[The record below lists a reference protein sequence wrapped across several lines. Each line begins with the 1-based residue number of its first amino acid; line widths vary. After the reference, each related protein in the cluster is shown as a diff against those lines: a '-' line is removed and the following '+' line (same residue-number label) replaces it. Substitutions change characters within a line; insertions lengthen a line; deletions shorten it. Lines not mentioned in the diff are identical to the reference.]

1 MPIFSISSKSSSF
14 DKPHTRCGWL
24 VLAAQVIGT
33 GPKFNIEVRT
43 RCVFFLA
50 ISHFVSYFCNPNYIP
65 MESLPALF
73 SDLALILVTAGITT
87 VIFKWL
93 KQPVVLGY
101 IIAGFLIGPN
111 FEWFPVI
118 NDHTS
123 VETWSEIGM
132 VFMLFGIGLEFS
144 FKKLKKVGGT
154 VGVTALTELVT
165 MCLVGFML
173 GKMLGWSQ
181 MDSIFLGAMLSI
193 SSTTII
199 AKAFDD
205 MKLHREKF
213 SGNVIGELVVEDLE
227 AVLLMVILST
237 LAVSKSF
244 DGMQLV
250 SSMLKLGFFLLIWF
264 LGGIFIVPTVLRWA
278 RKFMTEET
286 LTVFSVGLCFMM
298 VVLANLAGFSSAL
311 GAFIMGSILAETL
324 EAEMIHKVTTPIK
337 NLFGAVFFV
346 SVGMMVDP
354 QILVDYWW
362 QILVVTIVLL
372 IFKPLSNVAGRLI
385 AGLGLKQSI
394 QGGFCFC
401 QIGEFSFIIATLG
414 LSYGVIDEFLY
425 PIIVSVSIIT
435 TFITPYAIKAAVPT
449 YNWVSTHLSE
459 NWLNHF
465 ENSDRGI
472 KVKSGEKVSM
482 ASFIGRQLKHI
493 IIYVSIVI
501 ALLFVCFWI
510 GSSVTAH
517 VPSLWGDAIS
527 VAITMALVSP
537 FLWAIGFRHTLVS
550 TTHKLMEDS
559 VFNKTLILTIFVLRF
574 IIVWLVAASVLRHFF
589 DAEFWSHLGVG
600 SPYYRWINVGMALGY
615 TFLLRVMSP
624 AMKFYKRIEDNF
636 LDNLNKRQSSQVFA
650 IPEILQENCHLQ
662 KMTLSPDSPYSGKL
676 IKETDFRDNYNV
688 SVVSVERGK
697 QLVELPKSDF
707 QLFPF
712 DKITFVGHEDHLRL
726 LVPKVEL
733 FDDQLIQEHEES
745 EVDLYKVEVRPV
757 SPYVGVTLMDSG
769 LAEDFNAMIIAIER
783 DGHFILNPS
792 ARISF
797 QPADLVW
804 FVAQKDKAEILM
816 NYNPDAV
823 PNMN

>member
-1 MPIFSISSKSSSF
+1 
-14 DKPHTRCGWL
+14 
-24 VLAAQVIGT
+24 
-33 GPKFNIEVRT
+33 
-43 RCVFFLA
+43 
-50 ISHFVSYFCNPNYIP
+50 

-73 SDLALILVTAGITT
+73 SDLALILVTAGLTT

-118 NDHTS
+118 SDHTS

-154 VGVTALTELVT
+154 VGITALTELVT
-165 MCLVGFML
+165 MCVVGFML
-173 GKMLGWSQ
+173 GKLLGWSQ

-250 SSMLKLGFFLLIWF
+250 SSMLKLGFFLLVWF

-278 RKFMTEET
+278 RKFMSEET

-354 QILVDYWW
+354 KILVDYWW
-362 QILVVTIVLL
+362 QILVVTLALL
-372 IFKPLSNVAGRLI
+372 FFKPLSNVAGRLI

-394 QGGFCFC
+394 QGGFCFS
-401 QIGEFSFIIATLG
+401 QIGEFSFIIASLG
-414 LSYGVIDEFLY
+414 LSYGVIDDFLY

-449 YNWVSTHLSE
+449 YQWVSTHLSE

-465 ENSDRGI
+465 ENRESGI

-482 ASFIGRQLKHI
+482 ASFIGRQFKHI
-493 IIYVSIVI
+493 IIYIAIII
-501 ALLFVCFWI
+501 ALIFICFWA
-510 GSSVTAH
+510 GSFIMIY
-517 VPSLWGDAIS
+517 VPGLWGNAIA
-527 VAITMALVSP
+527 VVITLALVSP
-537 FLWAIGFRHTLVS
+537 FLWAIGFRHTLVK
-550 TTHKLMEDS
+550 TTHKLMEHS
-559 VFNKTLILTIFVLRF
+559 KFNKTLILSIFIFRF
-574 IIVWLVAASVLRHFF
+574 IIVWVVATSVLRHFF
-589 DAEFWSHLGVG
+589 NEAFWLRLGVG
-600 SPYYRWINVGMALGY
+600 VSFGRWINVAMALGY
-615 TFLLRVMSP
+615 TLLLRVVSP
-624 AMKFYKRIEDNF
+624 AMNFYKRIEDNF
-636 LDNLNKRQSSQVFA
+636 LDNLNKRQTSQVFA

-707 QLFPF
+707 QLFPY
-712 DKITFVGHEDHLRL
+712 DKVTFVGHEDHLRL
-726 LVPKVEL
+726 LLPKVEL
-733 FDDQLIQEHEES
+733 FDEQLIQEHEES
-745 EVDLYKVEVRPV
+745 EVDLYKVEVRPI
-757 SPYVGVTLMDSG
+757 SPYVGVALMDSG
-769 LAEDFNAMIIAIER
+769 LVENFDAMIIAIER

-792 ARISF
+792 ARITF

-804 FVAQKDKAEILM
+804 FVAQKEKAEILM
-816 NYNPDAV
+816 NYNPDER
-823 PNMN
+823 

>member
-1 MPIFSISSKSSSF
+1 
-14 DKPHTRCGWL
+14 
-24 VLAAQVIGT
+24 
-33 GPKFNIEVRT
+33 
-43 RCVFFLA
+43 
-50 ISHFVSYFCNPNYIP
+50 

-154 VGVTALTELVT
+154 VGITAITELVT
-165 MCLVGFML
+165 MCVVGFLL
-173 GKMLGWSQ
+173 GKLLGWSQ
-181 MDSIFLGAMLSI
+181 MDCIFLGAMLSI

-237 LAVSKSF
+237 LAVSKTF

-250 SSMLKLGFFLLIWF
+250 TSMLKLGFFLLIWF
-264 LGGIFIVPTVLRWA
+264 LGGIFIVPTVLRWS
-278 RKFMTEET
+278 RKFMSEET
-286 LTVFSVGLCFMM
+286 LTVFAVGLCFMM

-346 SVGMMVDP
+346 SVGMLVDP

-362 QILVVTIVLL
+362 QILVVTVVLL
-372 IFKPLSNVAGRLI
+372 FFKPLSNVVGRLL

-401 QIGEFSFIIATLG
+401 QIGEFSFIIASLG

-435 TFITPYAIKAAVPT
+435 TFITPYAIKAAQPT
-449 YNWVSTHLSE
+449 YRWVSGHFPKKWVNHLE
-459 NWLNHF
+459 NN
-465 ENSDRGI
+465 ERGI
-472 KVKSGEKVSM
+472 KSKTGKKVSM
-482 ASFIGRQLKHI
+482 ASFVGRQVKHI
-493 IIYVSIVI
+493 IINLAIVI
-501 ALLFVCFWI
+501 AVLFVCFWI
-510 GSSVTAH
+510 GSVVMDYVH
-517 VPSLWGDAIS
+517 GVWGIAIS
-527 VAITMALVSP
+527 AAITLVLLSP
-537 FLWAIGFRHTLVS
+537 FLWAIGFRHTLVK
-550 TTHKLMEDS
+550 TTHKLMEHS
-559 VFNKTLILTIFVLRF
+559 RFNKTLILLIFIFRFVIVL
-574 IIVWLVAASVLRHFF
+574 IVAYAVIRHFF
-589 DAEFWSHLGVG
+589 NISFWPHLGIKA
-600 SPYYRWINVGMALGY
+600 PYFYFINIAMAVVY
-615 TFLLRVMSP
+615 TIMLRVMSP
-624 AMKFYKRIEDNF
+624 AMRFYKRIEDNF
-636 LDNLNKRQSSQVFA
+636 QGNLNKRQSTQVFTV
-650 IPEILQENCHLQ
+650 PEILQENCHLQ
-662 KMTLSPDSPYSGKL
+662 KMTLSPDSEYAGKV
-676 IKETDFRDNYNV
+676 IKDTDFRDNYNV

-697 QLVELPKSDF
+697 QLFELPKSDF

-712 DKITFVGHEDHLRL
+712 DKVTFVGHEDHLRL
-726 LVPKVEL
+726 LVGKVEV
-733 FDDQLIQEHEES
+733 FDDALIQEHEES
-745 EVDLYKVEVRPV
+745 EVDLYNVQVRPN
-757 SPYVGVTLMDSG
+757 SPYVGVALKDSG
-769 LAEDFNAMIIAIER
+769 LTENFDAMIIAIER

-792 ARISF
+792 ARITF
-797 QPADLVW
+797 QPGDLVW
-804 FVAQKDKAEILM
+804 FVAQKEKAEILM
-816 NYNPDAV
+816 NYNPD
-823 PNMN
+823 

>member
-1 MPIFSISSKSSSF
+1 
-14 DKPHTRCGWL
+14 
-24 VLAAQVIGT
+24 
-33 GPKFNIEVRT
+33 
-43 RCVFFLA
+43 
-50 ISHFVSYFCNPNYIP
+50 

-111 FEWFPVI
+111 FEWFPVV

-154 VGVTALTELVT
+154 VGITALTELVT
-165 MCLVGFML
+165 MCVVGFSL
-173 GKMLGWSQ
+173 GKLLGWSQ

-205 MKLHREKF
+205 MKLNREKF

-237 LAVSKSF
+237 LAVSKTF

-250 SSMLKLGFFLLIWF
+250 TSMLKLGFFLLIWF
-264 LGGIFIVPTVLRWA
+264 IGGIFIVPTVLRWA

-354 QILVDYWW
+354 QVLVNYWW
-362 QILVVTIVLL
+362 QILVVTTVLIV
-372 IFKPLSNVAGRLI
+372 FKPVSNVAGRLL

-435 TFITPYAIKAAVPT
+435 TFLTPYFIKAANPT
-449 YNWVSTHLSE
+449 YQWVSTHMSE
-459 NWLNHF
+459 KWLNHW

-472 KVKSGEKVSM
+472 KVKSGKKVSM
-482 ASFIGRQLKHI
+482 ASFIARQFKYI
-493 IIYVSIVI
+493 IIYIAIVI
-501 ALLFVCFWI
+501 ALIFICFWA
-510 GSSVTAH
+510 GSFIMIY
-517 VPSLWGDAIS
+517 VPGLWGNAIAA
-527 VAITMALVSP
+527 AITLVLVSP
-537 FLWAIGFRHTLVS
+537 FLWAIGFRHTLIG
-550 TTHKLMEDS
+550 TTHKLMEQS
-559 VFNKTLILTIFVLRF
+559 RFNKTVILLVFVFRF
-574 IIVWLVAASVLRHFF
+574 ILVWVVATSVLRHFF
-589 DAEFWSHLGVG
+589 NEAFWLHLGIRA
-600 SPYYRWINVGMALGY
+600 PYYRLLNIAMALGY
-615 TFLLRVMSP
+615 TIMLRALSP
-624 AMKFYKRIEDNF
+624 AMKFYKHIEDRF
-636 LDNLNKRQSSQVFA
+636 LDNLNKRQKVQVFE

-662 KMTLSPDSPYSGKL
+662 KMTLSPDSPYSGQY

-697 QLVELPKSDF
+697 ELFELPKSDF
-707 QLFPF
+707 QLFPY

-726 LVPKVEL
+726 LLPRVEL
-733 FDDQLIQEHEES
+733 FDERLIQEHEES
-745 EVDLYKVEVRPV
+745 EVDLYKVEVEPDSPIIGV
-757 SPYVGVTLMDSG
+757 SLMDSG
-769 LAEDFNAMIIAIER
+769 LADKYDAMVIAIER
-783 DGHFILNPS
+783 EGHFILNPS
-792 ARISF
+792 ARITF

-804 FVAQKDKAEILM
+804 FVAQKEKAEFLM
-816 NYNPDAV
+816 NVKAADLKTEFQN
-823 PNMN
+823 

>member
-1 MPIFSISSKSSSF
+1 
-14 DKPHTRCGWL
+14 
-24 VLAAQVIGT
+24 
-33 GPKFNIEVRT
+33 
-43 RCVFFLA
+43 
-50 ISHFVSYFCNPNYIP
+50 

-73 SDLALILVTAGITT
+73 SDLALILVTAGLTT

-118 NDHTS
+118 SDHTS

-154 VGVTALTELVT
+154 VGITALTELVT
-165 MCLVGFML
+165 MCVVGFML
-173 GKMLGWSQ
+173 GKLLGWSQ

-250 SSMLKLGFFLLIWF
+250 SSMLKLGFFLLVWF

-278 RKFMTEET
+278 RKFMSEET

-354 QILVDYWW
+354 KILVDYWW
-362 QILVVTIVLL
+362 QILVVTLVLL
-372 IFKPLSNVAGRLI
+372 FFKPLSNVAGRLI

-394 QGGFCFC
+394 QGGFCFS
-401 QIGEFSFIIATLG
+401 QIGEFSFIIASLG
-414 LSYGVIDEFLY
+414 LSYGVIDDFLY

-449 YNWVSTHLSE
+449 YQWVSTHLSE

-465 ENSDRGI
+465 ENRESGI

-482 ASFIGRQLKHI
+482 ASFIGRQFKHI
-493 IIYVSIVI
+493 IIYIAIII
-501 ALLFVCFWI
+501 ALIFICFWV
-510 GSSVTAH
+510 GSFIMIY
-517 VPSLWGDAIS
+517 VPGLWGNAIA
-527 VAITMALVSP
+527 VVITLALVSP
-537 FLWAIGFRHTLVS
+537 FLWAIGFRHTLVK
-550 TTHKLMEDS
+550 TTHKLMEHS
-559 VFNKTLILTIFVLRF
+559 KFNKTLILSIFILRF
-574 IIVWLVAASVLRHFF
+574 IIVWVVATSVLRHFF
-589 DAEFWSHLGVG
+589 NEAFWLHLGVG
-600 SPYYRWINVGMALGY
+600 ASFGRWINVAMALGY
-615 TFLLRVMSP
+615 TLLLRVVSP
-624 AMKFYKRIEDNF
+624 AMNFYKRIEDNF

-707 QLFPF
+707 QLFPY

-726 LVPKVEL
+726 LLPKVEL
-733 FDDQLIQEHEES
+733 FDEQLIQEHEES
-745 EVDLYKVEVRPV
+745 EVDLYKVEVRPI
-757 SPYVGVTLMDSG
+757 SPYVGVALMDSG
-769 LAEDFNAMIIAIER
+769 LAENFDAMIIAIER

-792 ARISF
+792 ARITF

-804 FVAQKDKAEILM
+804 FVAQKEKAEILM
-816 NYNPDAV
+816 NYNPDER
-823 PNMN
+823 

>member
-1 MPIFSISSKSSSF
+1 
-14 DKPHTRCGWL
+14 
-24 VLAAQVIGT
+24 
-33 GPKFNIEVRT
+33 
-43 RCVFFLA
+43 
-50 ISHFVSYFCNPNYIP
+50 

-73 SDLALILVTAGITT
+73 SDLALILVTAGLTT

-101 IIAGFLIGPN
+101 IIAGFIIGPN

-118 NDHTS
+118 HDHTS

-154 VGVTALTELVT
+154 VGITALTELVT
-165 MCLVGFML
+165 MCVVGFLL
-173 GKMLGWSQ
+173 GKALGWTQ

-250 SSMLKLGFFLLIWF
+250 SSMLKLVFFLLVWF
-264 LGGIFIVPTVLRWA
+264 LGGIFLVPTILRWS
-278 RKFMTEET
+278 RKFMSEET
-286 LTVFSVGLCFMM
+286 LTVFAVGLCFLM

-324 EAEMIHKVTTPIK
+324 EAEAIHKVTTPIK

-362 QILVVTIVLL
+362 QILVVTLVLL
-372 IFKPLSNVAGRLI
+372 IFKPLSNVVGRLI
-385 AGLGLKQSI
+385 AGLGLKQAM
-394 QGGFCFC
+394 QGGFCFS

-414 LSYGVIDEFLY
+414 LSYGVIDDFLY

-435 TFITPYAIKAAVPT
+435 TFITPYAIKAAVPS
-449 YNWVSTHLSE
+449 YNWVAKHFPE
-459 NWLNHF
+459 RWLNRL
-465 ENSDRGI
+465 ENKDTGI
-472 KVKSGEKVSM
+472 KVKSGKKVSM
-482 ASFIGRQLKHI
+482 ASFISRQFKNIVIYLAI
-493 IIYVSIVI
+493 IIAVI
-501 ALLFVCFWI
+501 LICFFLCSFVMKY
-510 GSSVTAH
+510 
-517 VPSLWGDAIS
+517 VPSPWNAAIS
-527 VAITMALVSP
+527 TAFTLVLVAP
-537 FLWAIGFRHTLVS
+537 FLWAMGFKHTLVK
-550 TTHKLMEDS
+550 TTRKLMDANH
-559 VFNKTLILTIFVLRF
+559 FNKTVILIIFILRF
-574 IIVWLVAASVLRHFF
+574 VMVALIAYSILQHFF
-589 DAEFWSHLGVG
+589 NGVFWSKLHIG
-600 SPYYRWINVGMALGY
+600 SPWYHLINIAFALVY
-615 TFLLRVMSP
+615 TLMLKILSP
-624 AMKFYKRIEDNF
+624 AMKFYKRIEERF
-636 LDNLNKRQSSQVFA
+636 LDNLNKRQSVQVFT

-662 KMTLSPDSPYSGKL
+662 KMTLSPDSPYAGKL
-676 IKETDFRDNYNV
+676 IKDTDFRDNYNV

-697 QLVELPKSDF
+697 QNFELPRSDF

-712 DKITFVGHEDHLRL
+712 DRITFVGHEDHLRL
-726 LVPKVEL
+726 LLPRMEV
-733 FDDQLIQEHEES
+733 FDEQLIQEHEES
-745 EVDLYKVEVRPV
+745 EVDLYKVEVEPN
-757 SPYVGVTLMDSG
+757 SPFIGVALMDSG
-769 LAEDFNAMIIAIER
+769 LADVYEAMVIAIER

-792 ARISF
+792 ARITF

-804 FVAQKDKAEILM
+804 FVAQKERAEVLM
-816 NYNPDAV
+816 NMRVKP
-823 PNMN
+823 

>member
-1 MPIFSISSKSSSF
+1 
-14 DKPHTRCGWL
+14 
-24 VLAAQVIGT
+24 
-33 GPKFNIEVRT
+33 
-43 RCVFFLA
+43 
-50 ISHFVSYFCNPNYIP
+50 

-73 SDLALILVTAGITT
+73 SDLALILVTAGLTT

-118 NDHTS
+118 SDHTS

-154 VGVTALTELVT
+154 VGITALTELVT
-165 MCLVGFML
+165 MCVVGFML
-173 GKMLGWSQ
+173 GKLLGWSQ

-250 SSMLKLGFFLLIWF
+250 SSMLKLGFFLLVWF

-278 RKFMTEET
+278 RKFMSEET

-354 QILVDYWW
+354 KILVDYWW
-362 QILVVTIVLL
+362 QILVVTLVLL
-372 IFKPLSNVAGRLI
+372 FFKPLSNVAGRLI

-394 QGGFCFC
+394 QGGFCFS
-401 QIGEFSFIIATLG
+401 QIGEFSFIIASLG
-414 LSYGVIDEFLY
+414 LSYGVIDDFLY

-449 YNWVSTHLSE
+449 YQWVSTHLSE

-465 ENSDRGI
+465 ENRESGI

-482 ASFIGRQLKHI
+482 ASFIGRQFKHI
-493 IIYVSIVI
+493 IIYIAIII
-501 ALLFVCFWI
+501 ALIFICFWA
-510 GSSVTAH
+510 GSFIMIY
-517 VPSLWGDAIS
+517 VPGLWGNAIA
-527 VAITMALVSP
+527 VVITLALVSP
-537 FLWAIGFRHTLVS
+537 FLWAIGFRHTLVK
-550 TTHKLMEDS
+550 TTHKLMEHS
-559 VFNKTLILTIFVLRF
+559 KFNKTLILSIFILRF
-574 IIVWLVAASVLRHFF
+574 IIVWVVATSVLRHFF
-589 DAEFWSHLGVG
+589 NEAFWLHLGIGVSFG
-600 SPYYRWINVGMALGY
+600 RWINVAMALGY
-615 TFLLRVMSP
+615 TLLLRVVSP
-624 AMKFYKRIEDNF
+624 AMNFYKRIEDNF

-707 QLFPF
+707 QLFPY

-726 LVPKVEL
+726 LLPKVEL
-733 FDDQLIQEHEES
+733 FDEQLIQEHEES
-745 EVDLYKVEVRPV
+745 EVDLYKVEVRPI
-757 SPYVGVTLMDSG
+757 SPYVGVALMDSG
-769 LAEDFNAMIIAIER
+769 LAENFDAMIIAIER

-792 ARISF
+792 ARITF

-804 FVAQKDKAEILM
+804 FVAQKEKAEILM
-816 NYNPDAV
+816 NYNPDER
-823 PNMN
+823 

>member
-1 MPIFSISSKSSSF
+1 
-14 DKPHTRCGWL
+14 
-24 VLAAQVIGT
+24 
-33 GPKFNIEVRT
+33 
-43 RCVFFLA
+43 
-50 ISHFVSYFCNPNYIP
+50 

-165 MCLVGFML
+165 MCVVGFLL
-173 GKMLGWSQ
+173 GKALGWTQ
-181 MDSIFLGAMLSI
+181 MDCIFLGAMLSI

-199 AKAFDD
+199 AKAFED
-205 MKLHREKF
+205 MKLYREKF

-237 LAVSKSF
+237 LAVSKTF

-250 SSMLKLGFFLLIWF
+250 ASMLKLAFFLLVWF
-264 LGGIFIVPTVLRWA
+264 LGGIFLVPTVLKWS
-278 RKFMTEET
+278 RKFMSEET

-362 QILVVTIVLL
+362 QILVVTLVLL
-372 IFKPLSNVAGRLI
+372 LFKPLSNVVGRLI
-385 AGLGLKQSI
+385 AGLGLKQAM

-414 LSYGVIDEFLY
+414 LSYGVIDDFLY

-435 TFITPYAIKAAVPT
+435 TFITPYSIKAAVPA
-449 YNWVSTHLSE
+449 YKWVTEHFPERWLERLE
-459 NWLNHF
+459 NND
-465 ENSDRGI
+465 SGI
-472 KVKSGEKVSM
+472 KVKSGKKVNM
-482 ASFIGRQLKHI
+482 ASFLARQFKNMVIYLAI
-493 IIYVSIVI
+493 IIAVI
-501 ALLFVCFWI
+501 LFCFFI
-510 GSSVTAH
+510 GSFIMKYVPRPWSSAIATA
-517 VPSLWGDAIS
+517 VSLI
-527 VAITMALVSP
+527 LVSP
-537 FLWAIGFRHTLVS
+537 FLWAMGFKHTLVD

-559 VFNKTLILTIFVLRF
+559 RFNKTLIRMVFVLRF
-574 IIVWLVAASVLRHFF
+574 VIVAIFAYSVIQHFLNNL
-589 DAEFWSHLGVG
+589 FWERLNIG
-600 SPYYRWINVGMALGY
+600 SPWYHWINIGFALIY
-615 TFLLRVMSP
+615 TVLLRVLSP
-624 AMKFYKRIEDNF
+624 AMRFYKHIEERF
-636 LDNLNKRQSSQVFA
+636 MDNLNKRQQVQVFE

-662 KMTLSPDSPYSGKL
+662 KMTLSPDSVYSGQI
-676 IKETDFRDNYNV
+676 IKNTDFRDNYNV

-697 QLVELPKSDF
+697 QLFELPKSDF
-707 QLFPF
+707 QLYPF

-726 LVPKVEL
+726 LLPLVEA
-733 FDDQLIQEHEES
+733 FDDQLIQEHEEG
-745 EVDLYKVEVRPV
+745 EVDLYKVEIEPD
-757 SPYVGVTLMDSG
+757 SPLIDVALMDSG
-769 LAEDFNAMIIAIER
+769 LADKYDAMVIAIER
-783 DGHFILNPS
+783 GGHFILNPS
-792 ARISF
+792 ARITF

-804 FVAQKDKAEILM
+804 FVAQQDKAKHLM
-816 NYNPDAV
+816 RMKASDLKSE
-823 PNMN
+823 MR

>member
-1 MPIFSISSKSSSF
+1 
-14 DKPHTRCGWL
+14 
-24 VLAAQVIGT
+24 
-33 GPKFNIEVRT
+33 
-43 RCVFFLA
+43 
-50 ISHFVSYFCNPNYIP
+50 

-123 VETWSEIGM
+123 VKTWSEIGM

-154 VGVTALTELVT
+154 VGITALTELVT
-165 MCLVGFML
+165 MCVVGFLL
-173 GKMLGWSQ
+173 GKLLGWSQ
-181 MDSIFLGAMLSI
+181 MDCIFLGAMLSI

-237 LAVSKSF
+237 LAVSKTF

-250 SSMLKLGFFLLIWF
+250 TSMLKLGFFLLVWF
-264 LGGIFIVPTVLRWA
+264 IGGIFLVPTVLRWS
-278 RKFMTEET
+278 RKFMSEET
-286 LTVFSVGLCFMM
+286 LTVFSVGLCFLM
-298 VVLANLAGFSSAL
+298 VVLANIAGFSSAL

-346 SVGMMVDP
+346 SVGMLVDP
-354 QILVDYWW
+354 KILVEYWW
-362 QILVVTIVLL
+362 QILVITGVLL
-372 IFKPLSNVAGRLI
+372 LFKPLSNVVGRLL

-394 QGGFCFC
+394 QGGFCFS
-401 QIGEFSFIIATLG
+401 QIGEFSFIIASLG

-435 TFITPYAIKAAVPT
+435 TFLTPYAIKAALPT
-449 YNWVSTHLSE
+449 HHWITRHFPES
-459 NWLNHF
+459 WLMKLESND
-465 ENSDRGI
+465 SGI
-472 KVKSGEKVSM
+472 RVKSGKKISM
-482 ASFIGRQLKHI
+482 GSFIVRQLKN
-493 IIYVSIVI
+493 IVI
-501 ALLFVCFWI
+501 YLAILIALILICFFMSSFVMKFVPAPW
-510 GSSVTAH
+510 GS
-517 VPSLWGDAIS
+517 AICA
-527 VAITMALVSP
+527 AITLILISP
-537 FLWAIGFRHTLVS
+537 FLWAMGFKHTLVK
-550 TTHKLMEDS
+550 TTRKLMDAS
-559 VFNKTLILTIFVLRF
+559 RFNNTVILIIFVIRF
-574 IIVWLVAASVLRHFF
+574 VVVWVIAYSVLRHFLNG
-589 DAEFWSHLGVG
+589 AFWSHLGVG
-600 SPYYRWINVGMALGY
+600 SPYFKLINIGFGIIYVIMLRAL
-615 TFLLRVMSP
+615 SP
-624 AMKFYKRIEDNF
+624 AMKFYKRIEGRF
-636 LDNLNKRQSSQVFA
+636 MDNLNKRQQTQVFA

-662 KMTLSPDSPYSGKL
+662 KMTLSPDSVYAGKL
-676 IKETDFRDNYNV
+676 IKDTDFRDNYNV

-726 LVPKVEL
+726 LLGKVEA
-733 FDDQLIQEHEES
+733 FDDTLIQEHEES
-745 EVDLYKVEVRPV
+745 EVDLYKVQVRSN
-757 SPYVGVTLMDSG
+757 SPYVGVALMDSG
-769 LAEDFNAMIIAIER
+769 LAEHFEAMIIAIER
-783 DGHFILNPS
+783 DGQFILNPS
-792 ARISF
+792 ARITF
-797 QPADLVW
+797 LPDDLVW

-816 NYNPDAV
+816 NYNPESIQND
-823 PNMN
+823 

>member
-1 MPIFSISSKSSSF
+1 
-14 DKPHTRCGWL
+14 
-24 VLAAQVIGT
+24 
-33 GPKFNIEVRT
+33 
-43 RCVFFLA
+43 
-50 ISHFVSYFCNPNYIP
+50 

-101 IIAGFLIGPN
+101 IIAGFIIGPN
-111 FEWFPVI
+111 FEWFPVVQ
-118 NDHTS
+118 DHSS

-165 MCLVGFML
+165 MCVVGFLL
-173 GKMLGWSQ
+173 GKALGWSQ

-237 LAVSKSF
+237 LAVSKTF
-244 DGMQLV
+244 DGMQLLT
-250 SSMLKLGFFLLIWF
+250 SMLKLGFFLLIWF
-264 LGGIFIVPTVLRWA
+264 VGGIFIVPTVLRWA
-278 RKFMTEET
+278 RKFMSEET

-311 GAFIMGSILAETL
+311 GAFIMGSILAETI
-324 EAEMIHKVTTPIK
+324 EAEMIHKLTTPIK
-337 NLFGAVFFV
+337 NLFGAIFFV

-354 QILVDYWW
+354 QILVNYWW
-362 QILVVTIVLL
+362 QILIVTLVLL
-372 IFKPLSNVAGRLI
+372 IFKPLSNVVGRLI
-385 AGLGLKQSI
+385 AGLGLKQAM
-394 QGGFCFC
+394 QGGFCFS

-435 TFITPYAIKAAVPT
+435 TFITPYAIKSAVPS
-449 YNWVSTHLSE
+449 YHWVTEHFPE
-459 NWLNHF
+459 RWLNRL
-465 ENSDRGI
+465 ENSESGL
-472 KVKSGEKVSM
+472 KVKSGKKVNMGSFL
-482 ASFIGRQLKHI
+482 ARQFKNIVIYVAIIIAVVLLGFFLSSFIMK
-493 IIYVSIVI
+493 YVPRPWS
-501 ALLFVCFWI
+501 A
-510 GSSVTAH
+510 
-517 VPSLWGDAIS
+517 AIS
-527 VAITMALVSP
+527 TALSLVLVSP
-537 FLWAIGFRHTLVS
+537 FLWAMGFKHTLVD
-550 TTHKLMEDS
+550 TTHKLMQ
-559 VFNKTLILTIFVLRF
+559 VNRFNKSLIRFVFVLRF
-574 IIVWLVAASVLRHFF
+574 VIVAVVAYSVIQHFLN
-589 DAEFWSHLGVG
+589 ELFWERLDVG
-600 SPYYRWINVGMALGY
+600 SPLYHWINVGFALIF
-615 TFLLRVMSP
+615 TVLLKALSP
-624 AMKFYKRIEDNF
+624 AMKFYKRIEERF
-636 LDNLNKRQSSQVFA
+636 MDNLNKRQSVQVFS

-662 KMTLSPDSPYSGKL
+662 KMTLSPDSPYAGQL
-676 IKETDFRDNYNV
+676 IKDTDFRDNYNV

-697 QLVELPKSDF
+697 QSFELPKSDF
-707 QLFPF
+707 QLFPY

-726 LVPKVEL
+726 LLPRIEV
-733 FDDQLIQEHEES
+733 FSDQLIPEREES
-745 EVDLYKVEVRPV
+745 EVEMYKVEVRPE
-757 SPYVGVTLMDSG
+757 SPFVDVALMDSG
-769 LAEDFNAMIIAIER
+769 LTDKFDAMVIAIER

-792 ARISF
+792 ARITF

-804 FVAQKDKAEILM
+804 FVAQKEKAEILM
-816 NYNPDAV
+816 NYKPDEISK
-823 PNMN
+823 

>member
-1 MPIFSISSKSSSF
+1 
-14 DKPHTRCGWL
+14 
-24 VLAAQVIGT
+24 
-33 GPKFNIEVRT
+33 
-43 RCVFFLA
+43 
-50 ISHFVSYFCNPNYIP
+50 

-118 NDHTS
+118 SDHTS

-144 FKKLKKVGGT
+144 FKKMKKVGGT
-154 VGVTALTELVT
+154 VGITALTELVT
-165 MCLVGFML
+165 MCVVGFLL
-173 GKMLGWSQ
+173 GKSLGWSQ

-237 LAVSKSF
+237 LAVSKTF

-250 SSMLKLGFFLLIWF
+250 YSMLKLGFFLVVWF
-264 LGGIFIVPTVLRWA
+264 LGGIFLVPTVLRWS
-278 RKFMTEET
+278 RKFMSEET

-354 QILVDYWW
+354 QILVNYWW
-362 QILVVTIVLL
+362 QILVVTLVLL
-372 IFKPLSNVAGRLI
+372 LFKPLSNVVGRLI
-385 AGLGLKQSI
+385 AGLGLKQAI

-401 QIGEFSFIIATLG
+401 QIGEFSFIIASLG
-414 LSYGVIDEFLY
+414 LSYGVIDDFLY

-449 YNWVSTHLSE
+449 YNWVNQHLPES
-459 NWLNHF
+459 WLNHL
-465 ENSDRGI
+465 ESTDRGI
-472 KVKSGEKVSM
+472 KVKSGKQVSM
-482 ASFIGRQLKHI
+482 ASFIGRQFKHI
-493 IIYVSIVI
+493 IIYIAIVI
-501 ALLFVCFWI
+501 ALLFICFWM
-510 GSSVTAH
+510 GSFIIEH
-517 VPSLWGDAIS
+517 VPGVWGNAIS
-527 VAITMALVSP
+527 VAITMVLVSP

-559 VFNKTLILTIFVLRF
+559 TFNKTVILAIFILRF
-574 IIVWLVAASVLRHFF
+574 IIVWLVAAAVLRHFF
-589 DAEFWSHLGVG
+589 NAEFWSHLGVS
-600 SPYYRWINVGMALGY
+600 SPYYHWINVGMALGY

-636 LDNLNKRQSSQVFA
+636 TDNLNKRQSAQVFA

-662 KMTLSPDSPYSGKL
+662 KMTLSPDSPYSGQL

-697 QLVELPKSDF
+697 QLFELPKSDF

-726 LVPKVEL
+726 LLPRVEL
-733 FDDQLIQEHEES
+733 FDEQLIQEHEES

-757 SPYVGVTLMDSG
+757 SPYVGVALMDSG

-816 NYNPDAV
+816 DYNPDV
-823 PNMN
+823 IPNPNMNQ

>member
-1 MPIFSISSKSSSF
+1 
-14 DKPHTRCGWL
+14 
-24 VLAAQVIGT
+24 
-33 GPKFNIEVRT
+33 
-43 RCVFFLA
+43 
-50 ISHFVSYFCNPNYIP
+50 

-73 SDLALILVTAGITT
+73 SDLALILVTAGLTT
-87 VIFKWL
+87 VIFKRL

-118 NDHTS
+118 RDHTS

-154 VGVTALTELVT
+154 VGITALTELVT
-165 MCLVGFML
+165 MCVVGFLL
-173 GKMLGWSQ
+173 GKALGWSQ

-250 SSMLKLGFFLLIWF
+250 TSMLKLGFFLLVWF
-264 LGGIFIVPTVLRWA
+264 LGGIFLVPTVLRWA
-278 RKFMTEET
+278 RKFMSEET

-324 EAEMIHKVTTPIK
+324 EAEAIHKVTTPIK

-354 QILVDYWW
+354 QILVNYWW
-362 QILVVTIVLL
+362 QILVVTIILL
-372 IFKPLSNVAGRLI
+372 IFKPLSNVLGRLI
-385 AGLGLKQSI
+385 AGLGLKQAM
-394 QGGFCFC
+394 QGGFCFS

-414 LSYGVIDEFLY
+414 LSYGVIDDFLY

-435 TFITPYAIKAAVPT
+435 TFITPYAIKAAIPS
-449 YNWVSTHLSE
+449 YEWVVRSFPKSWVNKL
-459 NWLNHF
+459 
-465 ENSDRGI
+465 ENSDSGI
-472 KVKSGEKVSM
+472 KVRSGKKVNM
-482 ASFIGRQLKHI
+482 ASFVARQFKNMVIYLAI
-493 IIYVSIVI
+493 IIAVVLIG
-501 ALLFVCFWI
+501 FFI
-510 GSSVTAH
+510 GSFILKY
-517 VPSLWGDAIS
+517 VPRPWGPAIS
-527 VAITMALVSP
+527 TAVVLVLVSP
-537 FLWAIGFRHTLVS
+537 FLWAMGFKHTLIK
-550 TTHKLMEDS
+550 TTHKLMEINK
-559 VFNKTLILTIFVLRF
+559 FNKTIIRLVFALRF
-574 IIVWLVAASVLRHFF
+574 VVVALVAYSVIQHFLNGL
-589 DAEFWSHLGVG
+589 FWEKLNVG
-600 SPYYRWINVGMALGY
+600 LPLYHWINVGFALVY
-615 TFLLRVMSP
+615 TVLLRVLSP
-624 AMKFYKRIEDNF
+624 AMKFYKRIEERF
-636 LDNLNKRQSSQVFA
+636 MDNLNKRQSMQVFT

-662 KMTLSPDSPYSGKL
+662 KMTLSPDSQYSGMFVKD
-676 IKETDFRDNYNV
+676 TDFRDNFNV
-688 SVVSVERGK
+688 SLVSVERGK
-697 QLVELPKSDF
+697 QVFELPKADF

-726 LVPKVEL
+726 LLPRVEV
-733 FDDQLIQEHEES
+733 FDEQLIQEHEES
-745 EVDLYKVEVRPV
+745 EVDLYRVEVEQD
-757 SPYVGVTLMDSG
+757 SPFIGIALMDSG
-769 LAEDFNAMIIAIER
+769 LADKYDAMVIAIER

-792 ARISF
+792 ARITF
-797 QPADLVW
+797 QAADLVW
-804 FVAQKDKAEILM
+804 FVAQKDKAEYLM
-816 NYNPDAV
+816 HLHAADLKSETLTSI
-823 PNMN
+823 

>member
-1 MPIFSISSKSSSF
+1 
-14 DKPHTRCGWL
+14 
-24 VLAAQVIGT
+24 
-33 GPKFNIEVRT
+33 
-43 RCVFFLA
+43 
-50 ISHFVSYFCNPNYIP
+50 

-73 SDLALILVTAGITT
+73 SDLALILVTAGLTT

-101 IIAGFLIGPN
+101 IIAGFIIGPN

-118 NDHTS
+118 HDHTS

-154 VGVTALTELVT
+154 VGITALTELVT
-165 MCLVGFML
+165 MCVVGFLL
-173 GKMLGWSQ
+173 GKALGWTQ

-250 SSMLKLGFFLLIWF
+250 SSMLKLVFFLLVWF
-264 LGGIFIVPTVLRWA
+264 LGGIFLVPTILRWS
-278 RKFMTEET
+278 RKFMSEET
-286 LTVFSVGLCFMM
+286 LTVFAVGLCFLM

-324 EAEMIHKVTTPIK
+324 EAEAIHKVTTPIK

-362 QILVVTIVLL
+362 QILVVTLVLL
-372 IFKPLSNVAGRLI
+372 IFKPLSNVVGRLI
-385 AGLGLKQSI
+385 AGLGLKQAM
-394 QGGFCFC
+394 QGGFCFS

-414 LSYGVIDEFLY
+414 LSYGVIDDFLY

-435 TFITPYAIKAAVPT
+435 TFITPYAIKAAVPS
-449 YNWVSTHLSE
+449 YNWVAKHFPE
-459 NWLNHF
+459 RWLNRL
-465 ENSDRGI
+465 ENKDTGI
-472 KVKSGEKVSM
+472 KVKNGKKVSM
-482 ASFIGRQLKHI
+482 ASFISRQFKNIVIYLAI
-493 IIYVSIVI
+493 IIAVI
-501 ALLFVCFWI
+501 LICFFLCSFVMKY
-510 GSSVTAH
+510 
-517 VPSLWGDAIS
+517 VPSPWNAAIS
-527 VAITMALVSP
+527 TAFTLVLVAP
-537 FLWAIGFRHTLVS
+537 FLWAMGFKHTLVK
-550 TTHKLMEDS
+550 TTRKLMDANH
-559 VFNKTLILTIFVLRF
+559 FNKTVILIIFILRF
-574 IIVWLVAASVLRHFF
+574 VMVALIAYSILQHFF
-589 DAEFWSHLGVG
+589 NGVFWSKLHIG
-600 SPYYRWINVGMALGY
+600 SPWYHLINIAFALVY
-615 TFLLRVMSP
+615 TLMLKILSP
-624 AMKFYKRIEDNF
+624 AMKFYKRIEERF
-636 LDNLNKRQSSQVFA
+636 LDNLNKRQSVQVFT

-662 KMTLSPDSPYSGKL
+662 KMTLSPDSPYAGKL
-676 IKETDFRDNYNV
+676 IKDTDFRDNYNV

-697 QLVELPKSDF
+697 QNFELPRSDF

-712 DKITFVGHEDHLRL
+712 DRITFVGHEDHLRL
-726 LVPKVEL
+726 LLPRMEV
-733 FDDQLIQEHEES
+733 FDEQLIQEHEES
-745 EVDLYKVEVRPV
+745 EVDLYKVEVEPN
-757 SPYVGVTLMDSG
+757 SPFIGVALMDSG
-769 LAEDFNAMIIAIER
+769 LADVYEAMVIAIER

-792 ARISF
+792 ARITF

-804 FVAQKDKAEILM
+804 FVAQKERAEVLM
-816 NYNPDAV
+816 NMRVKP
-823 PNMN
+823 

>member
-1 MPIFSISSKSSSF
+1 
-14 DKPHTRCGWL
+14 
-24 VLAAQVIGT
+24 
-33 GPKFNIEVRT
+33 
-43 RCVFFLA
+43 
-50 ISHFVSYFCNPNYIP
+50 

-73 SDLALILVTAGITT
+73 SDLALILVTAGLTT

-101 IIAGFLIGPN
+101 IIAGFIIGPN

-118 NDHTS
+118 HDHTS

-154 VGVTALTELVT
+154 VGITALTELVT
-165 MCLVGFML
+165 MCVVGFLL
-173 GKMLGWSQ
+173 GKALGWTQ

-250 SSMLKLGFFLLIWF
+250 SSMLKLVFFLLVWF
-264 LGGIFIVPTVLRWA
+264 LGGIFLVPTILRWS
-278 RKFMTEET
+278 RKFMSEET
-286 LTVFSVGLCFMM
+286 LTVFAVGLCFLM

-324 EAEMIHKVTTPIK
+324 EAEAIHKVTTPIK
-337 NLFGAVFFV
+337 NPFGAVFFV

-362 QILVVTIVLL
+362 QILVVTLVLL
-372 IFKPLSNVAGRLI
+372 IFKPLSNVIGRLI
-385 AGLGLKQSI
+385 AGLGLKQAM
-394 QGGFCFC
+394 QGGFCFS

-414 LSYGVIDEFLY
+414 LSYGVIDDFLY

-435 TFITPYAIKAAVPT
+435 TFITPYAIKAAVPS
-449 YNWVSTHLSE
+449 YNWVAKHFPE
-459 NWLNHF
+459 RWLNRL
-465 ENSDRGI
+465 ENKDTGI
-472 KVKSGEKVSM
+472 KVKSGKKVSM
-482 ASFIGRQLKHI
+482 ASFISRQFKNIVIYLAI
-493 IIYVSIVI
+493 IIAVI
-501 ALLFVCFWI
+501 IICFFLCSFVMKY
-510 GSSVTAH
+510 
-517 VPSLWGDAIS
+517 VPSPWNAAIS
-527 VAITMALVSP
+527 TAFTLVLVAP
-537 FLWAIGFRHTLVS
+537 FLWAMGFKHTLVK
-550 TTHKLMEDS
+550 TTRKLMDANH
-559 VFNKTLILTIFVLRF
+559 FNKTVILIIFILRF
-574 IIVWLVAASVLRHFF
+574 VMVALIAYSILQHFF
-589 DAEFWSHLGVG
+589 NGVFWSKLHIG
-600 SPYYRWINVGMALGY
+600 SPWYHLINIAFALVY
-615 TFLLRVMSP
+615 TLMLKILSP
-624 AMKFYKRIEDNF
+624 AMKFYKRIEERF
-636 LDNLNKRQSSQVFA
+636 LDNLNKRQSVQVFT

-662 KMTLSPDSPYSGKL
+662 KMTLSPDSPYAGKL
-676 IKETDFRDNYNV
+676 IKDTDFRDNYNV

-697 QLVELPKSDF
+697 QNFELPRSDF

-712 DKITFVGHEDHLRL
+712 DRITFVGHEDHLRL
-726 LVPKVEL
+726 LLPRMEV
-733 FDDQLIQEHEES
+733 FDEQLIQEHEES
-745 EVDLYKVEVRPV
+745 EVDLYKVEVEPN
-757 SPYVGVTLMDSG
+757 SPFIGVALMDSG
-769 LAEDFNAMIIAIER
+769 LADVYEAMVIAIER

-792 ARISF
+792 ARITF

-804 FVAQKDKAEILM
+804 FVAQKERAEVLM
-816 NYNPDAV
+816 NMRVKP
-823 PNMN
+823 

>member
-1 MPIFSISSKSSSF
+1 
-14 DKPHTRCGWL
+14 
-24 VLAAQVIGT
+24 
-33 GPKFNIEVRT
+33 
-43 RCVFFLA
+43 
-50 ISHFVSYFCNPNYIP
+50 

-154 VGVTALTELVT
+154 VGITALTELVT
-165 MCLVGFML
+165 MCLVGFLL
-173 GKMLGWSQ
+173 GKLLGWSQ
-181 MDSIFLGAMLSI
+181 MDCIFLGAMLSI

-205 MKLHREKF
+205 MKLNREKF

-237 LAVSKSF
+237 LAVSKTF

-250 SSMLKLGFFLLIWF
+250 TSMLKLGFFLLIWF
-264 LGGIFIVPTVLRWA
+264 IGGIFIVPTVLRWS
-278 RKFMTEET
+278 RKFMSEET
-286 LTVFSVGLCFMM
+286 LTVFAVGLCFMM
-298 VVLANLAGFSSAL
+298 VVLANVAGFSSAL

-324 EAEMIHKVTTPIK
+324 EAEMIHKLTTPIK
-337 NLFGAVFFV
+337 NLFGAIFFV
-346 SVGMMVDP
+346 SVGMLVDP
-354 QILVDYWW
+354 KILVDYWW
-362 QILVVTIVLL
+362 QILVVTVVLL
-372 IFKPLSNVAGRLI
+372 LFKPLSNVIGRLL

-401 QIGEFSFIIATLG
+401 QIGEFSFIIASLG

-435 TFITPYAIKAAVPT
+435 TFITPYAIKAALPT
-449 YNWVSTHLSE
+449 YRWLSGHFPE
-459 NWLNHF
+459 KWLNHL
-465 ENSDRGI
+465 ESNDRGI
-472 KVKSGEKVSM
+472 KVKSGKKVNM
-482 ASFIGRQLKHI
+482 ASFMGRQFKHI
-493 IIYVSIVI
+493 IINVAIVI
-501 ALLFVCFWI
+501 AVLFICFWI
-510 GSSVTAH
+510 GSEVVMKYVH
-517 VPSLWGDAIS
+517 GIGGIAIS
-527 VAITMALVSP
+527 AAITLVLVSP
-537 FLWAIGFRHTLVS
+537 FLWAIGFRHTLVK
-550 TTHKLMEDS
+550 TTHKLMEYS
-559 VFNKTLILTIFVLRF
+559 RFNKTLILIIFILRF
-574 IIVWLVAASVLRHFF
+574 VIVWVGATAIMSHFF
-589 DAEFWSHLGVG
+589 NAAFWSHLGIG
-600 SPYYRWINVGMALGY
+600 SPYFRFINVAMALVY

-636 LDNLNKRQSSQVFA
+636 QGNLNKRQSTQVFT

-662 KMTLSPDSPYSGKL
+662 KMTLSPDSVYSGKL

-697 QLVELPKSDF
+697 QLFELPKSDF
-707 QLFPF
+707 QLYPF

-726 LVPKVEL
+726 LVGKVEA
-733 FDDQLIQEHEES
+733 FDDTLIQEHEES
-745 EVDLYKVEVRPV
+745 EVDLYNVQVRPN
-757 SPYVGVTLMDSG
+757 SPYVGVALMDSG
-769 LAEDFNAMIIAIER
+769 LTENFDAMIIAIER

-792 ARISF
+792 ARITF

-804 FVAQKDKAEILM
+804 FVAQKDKAEVLM
-816 NYNPDAV
+816 SYNPETIQNA
-823 PNMN
+823 

>member
-1 MPIFSISSKSSSF
+1 
-14 DKPHTRCGWL
+14 
-24 VLAAQVIGT
+24 
-33 GPKFNIEVRT
+33 
-43 RCVFFLA
+43 
-50 ISHFVSYFCNPNYIP
+50 

-118 NDHTS
+118 SDHTS

-165 MCLVGFML
+165 MCVVGFLL
-173 GKMLGWSQ
+173 GKLLGWSQ
-181 MDSIFLGAMLSI
+181 MDCIFLGAMLSI

-237 LAVSKSF
+237 LAVSKTF

-250 SSMLKLGFFLLIWF
+250 SSMLKLGFFLLVWF
-264 LGGIFIVPTVLRWA
+264 LGGIFLVPTVLKWS
-278 RKFMTEET
+278 RKFMSEET

-354 QILVDYWW
+354 QILVNYWW
-362 QILVVTIVLL
+362 QILVVTLVLL
-372 IFKPLSNVAGRLI
+372 LFKPLSNVAGRLI
-385 AGLGLKQSI
+385 AGVGLKQSM
-394 QGGFCFC
+394 QGGFCFS
-401 QIGEFSFIIATLG
+401 QIGEFSFIIASLG

-435 TFITPYAIKAAVPT
+435 TFITPYAIKAAVPS
-449 YNWVSTHLSE
+449 YKWVTTHFPE
-459 NWLNHF
+459 GWLNRL
-465 ENSDRGI
+465 ENSDSGI
-472 KVKSGEKVSM
+472 KVKSGKKVNMGSFLARQFKNMVIYLAIIIAVVLIGFFIGSFIMKYVPRPWSSAIATAVSM
-482 ASFIGRQLKHI
+482 I
-493 IIYVSIVI
+493 
-501 ALLFVCFWI
+501 
-510 GSSVTAH
+510 
-517 VPSLWGDAIS
+517 
-527 VAITMALVSP
+527 LVSP
-537 FLWAIGFRHTLVS
+537 FLWAMGFKHTFVD
-550 TTHKLMEDS
+550 TTRKLME
-559 VFNKTLILTIFVLRF
+559 VNKFNKTMIRMIFVLRF
-574 IIVWLVAASVLRHFF
+574 VVVAVFAYSVIQHFMNNL
-589 DAEFWSHLGVG
+589 FWDRLNIGTPWYH
-600 SPYYRWINVGMALGY
+600 WINIGFALIY
-615 TFLLRVMSP
+615 TVLLRVLSP
-624 AMKFYKRIEDNF
+624 AMRFYKHIEERF
-636 LDNLNKRQSSQVFA
+636 MDNLNKRQSSQVFE

-662 KMTLSPDSPYSGKL
+662 KMTLSPDSVYSGRI
-676 IKETDFRDNYNV
+676 IKDTDFRDNYNV

-697 QLVELPKSDF
+697 QVFELPKSDF

-726 LVPKVEL
+726 MVSKVES
-733 FDDQLIQEHEES
+733 FDDALIHEHEEG
-745 EVDLYKVEVRPV
+745 EVDLYKVEVEQD
-757 SPYVGVTLMDSG
+757 SPLIDVALMDSG
-769 LAEDFNAMIIAIER
+769 FADKYDAMVIAIER
-783 DGHFILNPS
+783 DGQFILNPS
-792 ARISF
+792 ARITF

-804 FVAQKDKAEILM
+804 FVAQKDKAEYLM
-816 NYNPDAV
+816 RMTASDMRSEMQTSN
-823 PNMN
+823 

>member
-1 MPIFSISSKSSSF
+1 MS
-14 DKPHTRCGWL
+14 
-24 VLAAQVIGT
+24 
-33 GPKFNIEVRT
+33 E
-43 RCVFFLA
+43 
-50 ISHFVSYFCNPNYIP
+50 
-65 MESLPALF
+65 LPALF
-73 SDLALILVTAGITT
+73 SDLALILVTAGVTT

-111 FEWFPVI
+111 FEWFPVV

-132 VFMLFGIGLEFS
+132 VFMLFSIGLEFS

-154 VGVTALTELVT
+154 VGITALTELVT
-165 MCLVGFML
+165 MCVVGFSL
-173 GKMLGWSQ
+173 GKLLGWSQ

-237 LAVSKSF
+237 LAVSKTF

-250 SSMLKLGFFLLIWF
+250 TSMLKLGFFLLIWF
-264 LGGIFIVPTVLRWA
+264 IGGIFLVPTVLRWA

-286 LTVFSVGLCFMM
+286 LTVFSVGLCFLM

-354 QILVDYWW
+354 QILVHYWW
-362 QILVVTIVLL
+362 QILIVTLVLV
-372 IFKPLSNVAGRLI
+372 IFKPLSNVGGRLL

-401 QIGEFSFIIATLG
+401 QIGEFSFIIASLG

-435 TFITPYAIKAAVPT
+435 TFLTPYFIKAANPT
-449 YNWVSTHLSE
+449 YRWVSTHMSDK
-459 NWLNHF
+459 WLNHL

-472 KVKSGEKVSM
+472 KVKSGKKVSM
-482 ASFIGRQLKHI
+482 ASFIGRQFKYI
-493 IIYVSIVI
+493 VIYIAIVI
-501 ALLFVCFWI
+501 ALIFICFWA
-510 GSSVTAH
+510 GSLVMIY
-517 VPSLWGDAIS
+517 VPGLWGNAIAA
-527 VAITMALVSP
+527 AITLALLSP
-537 FLWAIGFRHTLVS
+537 FLWAIGFRHTLVG
-550 TTHKLMEDS
+550 TTHKLMEQS
-559 VFNKTLILTIFVLRF
+559 RFNKTTILLIFILRF
-574 IIVWLVAASVLRHFF
+574 FIVWVVSTSVLRHFF
-589 DAEFWSHLGVG
+589 NEAFWLHLGIRA
-600 SPYYRWINVGMALGY
+600 PYFRLLNIAMALGF
-615 TFLLRVMSP
+615 TIMLRVLSP
-624 AMKFYKRIEDNF
+624 AMKFYKRIENNF
-636 LDNLNKRQSSQVFA
+636 LDNLNKRQQVQVFE

-662 KMTLSPDSPYSGKL
+662 KMTLSPDSPYAGRL

-697 QLVELPKSDF
+697 QLFELPKSDF

-726 LVPKVEL
+726 LLPRVEL
-733 FDDQLIQEHEES
+733 FNERLIQEHEES
-745 EVDLYKVEVRPV
+745 EVDLYKVEVEPDSPIIGV
-757 SPYVGVTLMDSG
+757 SLMDSG
-769 LAEDFNAMIIAIER
+769 LSDKYNAMVIAIER
-783 DGHFILNPS
+783 EGHFILNPS
-792 ARISF
+792 ARITF

-804 FVAQKDKAEILM
+804 FVAQKEKAEFLM
-816 NYNPDAV
+816 KVKASDLKTEFQTE
-823 PNMN
+823 

>member
-1 MPIFSISSKSSSF
+1 MYLCAKHFS
-14 DKPHTRCGWL
+14 
-24 VLAAQVIGT
+24 
-33 GPKFNIEVRT
+33 
-43 RCVFFLA
+43 
-50 ISHFVSYFCNPNYIP
+50 

-154 VGVTALTELVT
+154 VGITALTELVT
-165 MCLVGFML
+165 MCLVGFLL
-173 GKMLGWSQ
+173 GKLLGWSQ
-181 MDSIFLGAMLSI
+181 MDCIFLGAMLSI

-237 LAVSKSF
+237 LAVSKTF

-250 SSMLKLGFFLLIWF
+250 TSMLKLGFFLLIWF
-264 LGGIFIVPTVLRWA
+264 IGGIFIVPTVLRWS
-278 RKFMTEET
+278 RKFMSEET
-286 LTVFSVGLCFMM
+286 LTVFAVGLCFMM
-298 VVLANLAGFSSAL
+298 VVLANVAGFSSAL

-324 EAEMIHKVTTPIK
+324 EAEMIHKLTTPIK
-337 NLFGAVFFV
+337 NLFGAIFFV
-346 SVGMMVDP
+346 SVGMLVDP
-354 QILVDYWW
+354 KILVDYWW
-362 QILVVTIVLL
+362 QILVVTVVLL
-372 IFKPLSNVAGRLI
+372 LFKPLSNVIGRLL

-401 QIGEFSFIIATLG
+401 QIGEFSFIIASLG

-435 TFITPYAIKAAVPT
+435 TFITPYAIKASLPT
-449 YNWVSTHLSE
+449 YKWLSGHFPE
-459 NWLNHF
+459 RWLNHL
-465 ENSDRGI
+465 ESNDRGI
-472 KVKSGEKVSM
+472 KVKSGKKVSM
-482 ASFIGRQLKHI
+482 ASFMGRQVKHI
-493 IIYVSIVI
+493 LINVAIVI
-501 ALLFVCFWI
+501 AVLFICFWI
-510 GSSVTAH
+510 GSEV
-517 VPSLWGDAIS
+517 VMKYVQGIGGVAIS
-527 VAITMALVSP
+527 AAITLVLVSP
-537 FLWAIGFRHTLVS
+537 FLWAIGFRHTLVK
-550 TTHKLMEDS
+550 TTHKLMEHS
-559 VFNKTLILTIFVLRF
+559 RFNKTMILIIFILRF
-574 IIVWLVAASVLRHFF
+574 IIVWVVATAVMHHFF
-589 DAEFWSHLGVG
+589 NGAFWSHLGIG
-600 SPYYRWINVGMALGY
+600 SPYFRFINVAMALVY

-636 LDNLNKRQSSQVFA
+636 QGNLNKRQSTQVFA

-662 KMTLSPDSPYSGKL
+662 KMTLSPDSEYSGKL

-697 QLVELPKSDF
+697 QLFELPKSDF
-707 QLFPF
+707 QLYPF

-726 LVPKVEL
+726 LVGKVEV
-733 FDDQLIQEHEES
+733 FDDTLIQEHEES
-745 EVDLYKVEVRPV
+745 EVDLFNVQVRPN
-757 SPYVGVTLMDSG
+757 SPYVGIALKDSG
-769 LAEDFNAMIIAIER
+769 LAENFDAMIIAIER

-792 ARISF
+792 ARIAF
-797 QPADLVW
+797 QADDLVW
-804 FVAQKDKAEILM
+804 FVAQKDKAETLM
-816 NYNPDAV
+816 KYNPEAIQ
-823 PNMN
+823 NA

>member
-1 MPIFSISSKSSSF
+1 
-14 DKPHTRCGWL
+14 
-24 VLAAQVIGT
+24 
-33 GPKFNIEVRT
+33 
-43 RCVFFLA
+43 
-50 ISHFVSYFCNPNYIP
+50 

-154 VGVTALTELVT
+154 VGITALTELVT
-165 MCLVGFML
+165 MCVVGFLL
-173 GKMLGWSQ
+173 GKVLGWSQ
-181 MDSIFLGAMLSI
+181 MDCIFLGAMLSI

-237 LAVSKSF
+237 LAVSKTF

-250 SSMLKLGFFLLIWF
+250 TSMLKLGFFLLIWF
-264 LGGIFIVPTVLRWA
+264 IGGIFIVPTVLRWS
-278 RKFMTEET
+278 RKFMSEET
-286 LTVFSVGLCFMM
+286 LTVFAVGLCFMM
-298 VVLANLAGFSSAL
+298 VVLANVAGFSSAL

-346 SVGMMVDP
+346 SVGMLVDP
-354 QILVDYWW
+354 KILVEYWW
-362 QILVVTIVLL
+362 QILVITGVLL
-372 IFKPLSNVAGRLI
+372 LFKPMSNVAGRLI
-385 AGLGLKQSI
+385 AGLGLKQAI

-401 QIGEFSFIIATLG
+401 QIGEFSFIIASLG

-435 TFITPYAIKAAVPT
+435 TFITPYAIKASLPT
-449 YNWVSTHLSE
+449 YRWLSGHFPE
-459 NWLNHF
+459 RWLNHL
-465 ENSDRGI
+465 ESNDRGI
-472 KVKSGEKVSM
+472 KVKSGKKVSM
-482 ASFIGRQLKHI
+482 ASFVGRQVKHI
-493 IIYVSIVI
+493 IINVAIVI
-501 ALLFVCFWI
+501 AVLFICFWI
-510 GSSVTAH
+510 GSGVMKYVH
-517 VPSLWGDAIS
+517 GIWGIAIS
-527 VAITMALVSP
+527 AAITLVLVSP
-537 FLWAIGFRHTLVS
+537 FLWAIGFRHTLVK
-550 TTHKLMEDS
+550 TTHKLMEHS
-559 VFNKTLILTIFVLRF
+559 RFNKTLILSIFILRF
-574 IIVWLVAASVLRHFF
+574 IIVWVVATAVMRHFF
-589 DAEFWSHLGVG
+589 NAEFWSHLGIG
-600 SPYYRWINVGMALGY
+600 APYFRFINVAMALVY
-615 TFLLRVMSP
+615 TILLRVMSP

-636 LDNLNKRQSSQVFA
+636 QGNLNKRQSTQVFA

-662 KMTLSPDSPYSGKL
+662 KMTLSPDSEYSGKL

-697 QLVELPKSDF
+697 QLYELPKSDF
-707 QLFPF
+707 QLYPF

-726 LVPKVEL
+726 LVGKVEV
-733 FDDQLIQEHEES
+733 FDDALIQEHEES
-745 EVDLYKVEVRPV
+745 EVDLYNVQVRPN
-757 SPYVGVTLMDSG
+757 SPYVGIALKDSG
-769 LAEDFNAMIIAIER
+769 LAENFDAMIIAIER
-783 DGHFILNPS
+783 EGHFILNPS
-792 ARISF
+792 ARIAF
-797 QPADLVW
+797 QADDLVW
-804 FVAQKDKAEILM
+804 FVAQKDKAETLM
-816 NYNPDAV
+816 NYNPETIQNA
-823 PNMN
+823 

>member
-1 MPIFSISSKSSSF
+1 
-14 DKPHTRCGWL
+14 
-24 VLAAQVIGT
+24 
-33 GPKFNIEVRT
+33 
-43 RCVFFLA
+43 
-50 ISHFVSYFCNPNYIP
+50 

-73 SDLALILVTAGITT
+73 YDLALILVTAGLTT

-111 FEWFPVI
+111 FEWFPVV

-165 MCLVGFML
+165 MCVVGFLL
-173 GKMLGWSQ
+173 GKLLGWSQ
-181 MDSIFLGAMLSI
+181 MDCIFLGAMLSI

-250 SSMLKLGFFLLIWF
+250 MSMAKLGFFLLIWF
-264 LGGIFIVPTVLRWA
+264 IGGIFIVPTVLRWA
-278 RKFMTEET
+278 RKFMSEET
-286 LTVFSVGLCFMM
+286 LTVFSVGLCFLM

-324 EAEMIHKVTTPIK
+324 EAEAIHKVTTPIK

-362 QILVVTIVLL
+362 QILVVTLVLL
-372 IFKPLSNVAGRLI
+372 LFKPLSNVIGRLI
-385 AGLGLKQSI
+385 AGLGLKQAM
-394 QGGFCFC
+394 QGGFCFS

-414 LSYGVIDEFLY
+414 LSYGVIDDFLY

-449 YNWVSTHLSE
+449 YNWVSKRIPKS
-459 NWLNHF
+459 WLERL
-465 ENSDRGI
+465 ENSNSGI
-472 KVKSGEKVSM
+472 KVKSGKNVNM
-482 ASFIGRQLKHI
+482 GSFISRQFKNIVIYLVI
-493 IIYVSIVI
+493 IIAVTLICFFLSSFVMKYVPRP
-501 ALLFVCFWI
+501 W
-510 GSSVTAH
+510 SS
-517 VPSLWGDAIS
+517 AICT
-527 VAITMALVSP
+527 AITLVIISP
-537 FLWAIGFRHTLVS
+537 FLWAMGFKHTFVN
-550 TTHKLMEDS
+550 TTHKLME
-559 VFNKTLILTIFVLRF
+559 VNRFNKTVILIIFILRF
-574 IIVWLVAASVLRHFF
+574 VIVCVFAYSVLQHFLNGL
-589 DAEFWSHLGVG
+589 FWSKLGIGAPWYHL
-600 SPYYRWINVGMALGY
+600 INIGFALVF
-615 TFLLRVMSP
+615 TILLKVLSP
-624 AMKFYKRIEDNF
+624 AMKFYRRIEDRF
-636 LDNLNKRQSSQVFA
+636 MDNLNKRQSMQVFA

-662 KMTLSPDSPYSGKL
+662 KMTLSPDSVYSGQI

-697 QLVELPKSDF
+697 QLFELPNSSF
-707 QLFPF
+707 QLYPY

-726 LVPKVEL
+726 LLPRVEV
-733 FDDQLIQEHEES
+733 FDDQLIQEHEDS
-745 EVDLYKVEVRPV
+745 EVDLYKVKVRPE
-757 SPYVGVTLMDSG
+757 SPYVGVALMDSG
-769 LAEDFNAMIIAIER
+769 LAENFEAMIIAIER

-792 ARISF
+792 ARITF

-804 FVAQKDKAEILM
+804 FVAQKEKAEILM
-816 NYNPDAV
+816 KYNPDTI
-823 PNMN
+823 PNA

>member
-1 MPIFSISSKSSSF
+1 
-14 DKPHTRCGWL
+14 
-24 VLAAQVIGT
+24 
-33 GPKFNIEVRT
+33 
-43 RCVFFLA
+43 
-50 ISHFVSYFCNPNYIP
+50 

-73 SDLALILVTAGITT
+73 SDLALILVTAGLTT

-101 IIAGFLIGPN
+101 IIAGFIIGPN

-118 NDHTS
+118 HDHTS

-154 VGVTALTELVT
+154 VGITALTELVT
-165 MCLVGFML
+165 MCVVGFLL
-173 GKMLGWSQ
+173 GKALGWTQ

-250 SSMLKLGFFLLIWF
+250 SSMLKLVFFLLVWF
-264 LGGIFIVPTVLRWA
+264 LGGIFLVPTILRWS
-278 RKFMTEET
+278 RKFMSEET
-286 LTVFSVGLCFMM
+286 LTVFAVGLCFMM

-324 EAEMIHKVTTPIK
+324 EAEAIHKVTTPIK

-362 QILVVTIVLL
+362 QILVVTLVLL
-372 IFKPLSNVAGRLI
+372 IFKPLSNVIGRLI
-385 AGLGLKQSI
+385 AGLGLKQAM
-394 QGGFCFC
+394 QGGFCFS
-401 QIGEFSFIIATLG
+401 QIGEFSFIIPTLG
-414 LSYGVIDEFLY
+414 LSYGVIDDFLY

-435 TFITPYAIKAAVPT
+435 TFITPYAIKAAVPS
-449 YNWVSTHLSE
+449 YNWVAKHFPE
-459 NWLNHF
+459 RWLNRL
-465 ENSDRGI
+465 ENKDTGI
-472 KVKSGEKVSM
+472 KVKSGKKVSM
-482 ASFIGRQLKHI
+482 ASFISRQFKNIVIYLAI
-493 IIYVSIVI
+493 IIAVI
-501 ALLFVCFWI
+501 LICFFLCSFVMKY
-510 GSSVTAH
+510 
-517 VPSLWGDAIS
+517 VPSPWNAAIS
-527 VAITMALVSP
+527 TAFTLVLVAP
-537 FLWAIGFRHTLVS
+537 FLWAMGFKHTLVK
-550 TTHKLMEDS
+550 TTRKLMDANH
-559 VFNKTLILTIFVLRF
+559 FNKTVILIIFILRF
-574 IIVWLVAASVLRHFF
+574 VMVALIAYSILQHFF
-589 DAEFWSHLGVG
+589 NGVFWSKLHIG
-600 SPYYRWINVGMALGY
+600 SPWYHLINIAFALVY
-615 TFLLRVMSP
+615 TLMLKILSP
-624 AMKFYKRIEDNF
+624 AMKFYKRIEERF
-636 LDNLNKRQSSQVFA
+636 LDNLNKRQSVQVFT

-662 KMTLSPDSPYSGKL
+662 KMTLSPDSPYAGKL
-676 IKETDFRDNYNV
+676 IKDTDFRDNYNV

-697 QLVELPKSDF
+697 QNFELPRSDF

-712 DKITFVGHEDHLRL
+712 DRITFVGHEDHLRL
-726 LVPKVEL
+726 LLPRMEV
-733 FDDQLIQEHEES
+733 FDEQLIQEHEES
-745 EVDLYKVEVRPV
+745 EVDLYKVEVEPN
-757 SPYVGVTLMDSG
+757 SPFIGVALMDSG
-769 LAEDFNAMIIAIER
+769 LADVYEAMVIAIER

-792 ARISF
+792 ARITF

-804 FVAQKDKAEILM
+804 FVAQKERAEVLM
-816 NYNPDAV
+816 NMRVKP
-823 PNMN
+823 

>member
-1 MPIFSISSKSSSF
+1 
-14 DKPHTRCGWL
+14 
-24 VLAAQVIGT
+24 
-33 GPKFNIEVRT
+33 
-43 RCVFFLA
+43 
-50 ISHFVSYFCNPNYIP
+50 

-73 SDLALILVTAGITT
+73 SDLALILVTAGVTT

-111 FEWFPVI
+111 FEWFPVV

-154 VGVTALTELVT
+154 VGITALTELVT
-165 MCLVGFML
+165 MCVVGFSL
-173 GKMLGWSQ
+173 GKLLGWSQ

-237 LAVSKSF
+237 LAVSKTF

-250 SSMLKLGFFLLIWF
+250 TSMLKLGFFLLIWF
-264 LGGIFIVPTVLRWA
+264 IGGIFLVPTVLRWA

-286 LTVFSVGLCFMM
+286 LTVFSVGLCFLM

-354 QILVDYWW
+354 QVLVNYWW
-362 QILVVTIVLL
+362 QILVVTLVLV
-372 IFKPLSNVAGRLI
+372 IFKPLSNVGGRLL

-401 QIGEFSFIIATLG
+401 QIGEFSFIIASLG

-435 TFITPYAIKAAVPT
+435 TFLTPYFIKAANPT
-449 YNWVSTHLSE
+449 YRWVSTHMSDK
-459 NWLNHF
+459 WLNHL

-472 KVKSGEKVSM
+472 KVKSGKKVSM
-482 ASFIGRQLKHI
+482 ASFIGRQFKYI
-493 IIYVSIVI
+493 VIYIAIVI
-501 ALLFVCFWI
+501 ALIFICFWV
-510 GSSVTAH
+510 GSLVMIY
-517 VPSLWGDAIS
+517 VPGLWGNAIAA
-527 VAITMALVSP
+527 AITLALLSP
-537 FLWAIGFRHTLVS
+537 FLWAIGFRHTLVG
-550 TTHKLMEDS
+550 TTHKLMEQS
-559 VFNKTLILTIFVLRF
+559 RFNKTAILLIFILRF
-574 IIVWLVAASVLRHFF
+574 FIVWVVSTSVLRHFF
-589 DAEFWSHLGVG
+589 NEAFWLHLGIG
-600 SPYYRWINVGMALGY
+600 APYFRLLNIAMALGF
-615 TFLLRVMSP
+615 TIMLRVLSP
-624 AMKFYKRIEDNF
+624 AMKFYKRIENNF
-636 LDNLNKRQSSQVFA
+636 LDNLNKRQQVQVFE

-662 KMTLSPDSPYSGKL
+662 KMTLSPDSPYAGRF

-697 QLVELPKSDF
+697 QLFELPKSDF

-726 LVPKVEL
+726 LLPRVEL
-733 FDDQLIQEHEES
+733 FDERLIQEHEES
-745 EVDLYKVEVRPV
+745 EVDLYKVEVEHD
-757 SPYVGVTLMDSG
+757 SPIIGIALMDSG
-769 LAEDFNAMIIAIER
+769 LADKYDAMVIAIER
-783 DGHFILNPS
+783 EGHFILNPS
-792 ARISF
+792 ARITF

-804 FVAQKDKAEILM
+804 FVAQKDKAEFLM
-816 NYNPDAV
+816 KVKAADLKTEFQTE
-823 PNMN
+823 

>member
-1 MPIFSISSKSSSF
+1 M
-14 DKPHTRCGWL
+14 L
-24 VLAAQVIGT
+24 
-33 GPKFNIEVRT
+33 
-43 RCVFFLA
+43 
-50 ISHFVSYFCNPNYIP
+50 
-65 MESLPALF
+65 
-73 SDLALILVTAGITT
+73 
-87 VIFKWL
+87 FKWL

-101 IIAGFLIGPN
+101 IIAGFLIGPY

-165 MCLVGFML
+165 MCVVGFLL
-173 GKMLGWSQ
+173 GKALGWTQ
-181 MDSIFLGAMLSI
+181 MDCIFLGAMLSI

-213 SGNVIGELVVEDLE
+213 SSNVIGELVVEDLE

-237 LAVSKSF
+237 LAVSKTF

-250 SSMLKLGFFLLIWF
+250 SSMLKLGFFLLVWF
-264 LGGIFIVPTVLRWA
+264 LGGIFIVPTVLRWS

-286 LTVFSVGLCFMM
+286 LTVFSVGLCFVM

-354 QILVDYWW
+354 QILVNYWW
-362 QILVVTIVLL
+362 QILVVTLVLL
-372 IFKPLSNVAGRLI
+372 LFKPLSNVIGRLI
-385 AGLGLKQSI
+385 AGLGLKQAM
-394 QGGFCFC
+394 QGGFCFS

-435 TFITPYAIKAAVPT
+435 TFITPYAIKAAIPS
-449 YNWVSTHLSE
+449 YYWVTKHFPE
-459 NWLNHF
+459 KWLNRL
-465 ENSDRGI
+465 ENNDAGL
-472 KVKSGEKVSM
+472 KVKSGKKVNM
-482 ASFIGRQLKHI
+482 GSFLARQFKNI
-493 IIYVSIVI
+493 IIYSAIII
-501 ALLFVCFWI
+501 AVVLI
-510 GSSVTAH
+510 GFFIGTFIMKY
-517 VPSLWGDAIS
+517 VPRPWGPAIS
-527 VAITMALVSP
+527 LLVSMVLVSP
-537 FLWAIGFRHTLVS
+537 FLWAMGFKHTLAH
-550 TTHKLMEDS
+550 TTEKLMD
-559 VFNKTLILTIFVLRF
+559 VNRFNKGLIRFVFVLRF
-574 IIVWLVAASVLRHFF
+574 VLVWIAAYAVIQHFLNGL
-589 DAEFWSHLGVG
+589 FWEKLNIG
-600 SPYYRWINVGMALGY
+600 SPWYTWINIAFALIY
-615 TFLLRVMSP
+615 TVLLRVLSP
-624 AMKFYKRIEDNF
+624 AMKFYKHIEERF
-636 LDNLNKRQSSQVFA
+636 MDNLNKRQQVQVFE

-662 KMTLSPDSPYSGKL
+662 KMTLSPDSPYSGKH
-676 IKETDFRDNYNV
+676 IRETDFRDNYNV

-697 QLVELPKSDF
+697 QLVEVPKSDF

-712 DKITFVGHEDHLRL
+712 DKLTFVGHEDHLRL
-726 LVPKVEL
+726 LLPKVEL
-733 FDDQLIQEHEES
+733 FDEQLIQEHEES
-745 EVDLYKVEVRPV
+745 EVDLYKVEVRPS
-757 SPYVGVTLMDSG
+757 SPYVGIALMDSG
-769 LAEDFNAMIIAIER
+769 LAENFDAMIIAIER

-792 ARISF
+792 ARITF

-804 FVAQKDKAEILM
+804 FVAQKEKAEILM
-816 NYNPDAV
+816 SYNPDV
-823 PNMN
+823 I

>member
-1 MPIFSISSKSSSF
+1 MYLCAKHFS
-14 DKPHTRCGWL
+14 
-24 VLAAQVIGT
+24 
-33 GPKFNIEVRT
+33 
-43 RCVFFLA
+43 
-50 ISHFVSYFCNPNYIP
+50 

-87 VIFKWL
+87 VILKWL

-154 VGVTALTELVT
+154 VGITALTELVT
-165 MCLVGFML
+165 MCLVGFLL
-173 GKMLGWSQ
+173 GKLLGWSQ
-181 MDSIFLGAMLSI
+181 MDCIFLGAMLSI

-205 MKLHREKF
+205 MKLNREKF

-237 LAVSKSF
+237 LAVSKTF

-250 SSMLKLGFFLLIWF
+250 TSMLKLGFFLLIWF
-264 LGGIFIVPTVLRWA
+264 IGGIFIVPTVLRWS
-278 RKFMTEET
+278 RKFMSEET
-286 LTVFSVGLCFMM
+286 LTVFAVGLCFMM
-298 VVLANLAGFSSAL
+298 VVLANVAGFSSAL

-324 EAEMIHKVTTPIK
+324 EAEMIHKLTTPIK
-337 NLFGAVFFV
+337 NLFGAIFFV
-346 SVGMMVDP
+346 SVGMLVDP
-354 QILVDYWW
+354 KILVDYWW
-362 QILVVTIVLL
+362 QILVVTVVLL
-372 IFKPLSNVAGRLI
+372 LFKPLSNVIGRLL

-401 QIGEFSFIIATLG
+401 QIGEFSFIIASLG

-435 TFITPYAIKAAVPT
+435 TFITPYAIKASLPT
-449 YNWVSTHLSE
+449 YKWLSGHFPE
-459 NWLNHF
+459 RWLNHL
-465 ENSDRGI
+465 ESNDRGI
-472 KVKSGEKVSM
+472 KVKSGKKVSM
-482 ASFIGRQLKHI
+482 ASFMGRQVKHI
-493 IIYVSIVI
+493 LINVAIVI
-501 ALLFVCFWI
+501 AVLFICFWI
-510 GSSVTAH
+510 GSEV
-517 VPSLWGDAIS
+517 VMKYVQGIGGVAIS
-527 VAITMALVSP
+527 AAITLVLVSP
-537 FLWAIGFRHTLVS
+537 FLWAIGFRHTLVK
-550 TTHKLMEDS
+550 TTHKLMEHS
-559 VFNKTLILTIFVLRF
+559 RFNKTMILIIFILRF
-574 IIVWLVAASVLRHFF
+574 IIVWVVATAVMHHFF
-589 DAEFWSHLGVG
+589 NGAFWSHLGIG
-600 SPYYRWINVGMALGY
+600 SPYFRFINVAMALVY

-636 LDNLNKRQSSQVFA
+636 QGNLNKRQSTQVFA

-662 KMTLSPDSPYSGKL
+662 KMTLSPDSEYSGKL

-697 QLVELPKSDF
+697 QLFELPKSDF
-707 QLFPF
+707 QLYPF

-726 LVPKVEL
+726 LVGKVEV
-733 FDDQLIQEHEES
+733 FDDTLIQEHEES
-745 EVDLYKVEVRPV
+745 EVDLFNVQVRPN
-757 SPYVGVTLMDSG
+757 SPYVGIALKDSG
-769 LAEDFNAMIIAIER
+769 LAENFDAMIIAIER

-792 ARISF
+792 ARIAF
-797 QPADLVW
+797 QADDLVW
-804 FVAQKDKAEILM
+804 FVAQKDKAETLM
-816 NYNPDAV
+816 KYNPEAIQND
-823 PNMN
+823 

>member
-1 MPIFSISSKSSSF
+1 
-14 DKPHTRCGWL
+14 
-24 VLAAQVIGT
+24 
-33 GPKFNIEVRT
+33 
-43 RCVFFLA
+43 
-50 ISHFVSYFCNPNYIP
+50 

-73 SDLALILVTAGITT
+73 SDLALILVTAGVTT
-87 VIFKWL
+87 VIFKWM

-118 NDHTS
+118 SDHTS

-154 VGVTALTELVT
+154 VGITALTELVT
-165 MCLVGFML
+165 MCLVGFL
-173 GKMLGWSQ
+173 VGKLLGWSQ
-181 MDSIFLGAMLSI
+181 MDCIFLGAMLSI

-237 LAVSKSF
+237 LAVSKTF

-250 SSMLKLGFFLLIWF
+250 TSMLKLGFFLLIWF

-278 RKFMTEET
+278 RKFMSEET
-286 LTVFSVGLCFMM
+286 LTVFSVGLCFLM

-346 SVGMMVDP
+346 SVGMLVDP
-354 QILVDYWW
+354 KILVDYWW
-362 QILVVTIVLL
+362 QILVITGVLL
-372 IFKPLSNVAGRLI
+372 LFKPLSNVVGRLL
-385 AGLGLKQSI
+385 AGVGLKQSI
-394 QGGFCFC
+394 QGGFCFS
-401 QIGEFSFIIATLG
+401 QIGEFSFIIASLG

-435 TFITPYAIKAAVPT
+435 TFLTPYAIKAAVPT
-449 YNWVSTHLSE
+449 YNLVSRRFPETWINHLE
-459 NWLNHF
+459 NT
-465 ENSDRGI
+465 ERGI
-472 KVKSGEKVSM
+472 KVKSGQKVSM
-482 ASFIGRQLKHI
+482 ASFVGRQVKYI
-493 IIYVSIVI
+493 VIYVAIVI
-501 ALLFVCFWI
+501 AVLFLCFWE
-510 GSSVTAH
+510 GSVIMDYVH
-517 VPSLWGDAIS
+517 GLWV
-527 VAITMALVSP
+527 VAICAAITLVLVSP
-537 FLWAIGFRHTLVS
+537 FLWAIGFRHTLVK
-550 TTHKLMEDS
+550 TTHKLMEHS
-559 VFNKTLILTIFVLRF
+559 RFNKTLILSIFILRF
-574 IIVWLVAASVLRHFF
+574 IIVWVVATAVLRHFF
-589 DAEFWSHLGVG
+589 NGAFWQHLGVG
-600 SPYYRWINVGMALGY
+600 APYYRFINIGMGFIY
-615 TFLLRVMSP
+615 TILLRALSP
-624 AMKFYKRIEDNF
+624 AMNFYKRIEGRF

-662 KMTLSPDSPYSGKL
+662 KMTLSPDSVYSGKL
-676 IKETDFRDNYNV
+676 IRETDFRDNYNV

-697 QLVELPKSDF
+697 QLFELPKSDF

-726 LVPKVEL
+726 LVGKVET
-733 FDDQLIQEHEES
+733 FDDTLIQEHEES
-745 EVDLYKVEVRPV
+745 DVDLYKVEVRPQ
-757 SPYVGVTLMDSG
+757 SPYVGVSLMESG
-769 LAEDFNAMIIAIER
+769 LAENFDAMIIAIER
-783 DGHFILNPS
+783 DGQFILNPS
-792 ARISF
+792 ARITF
-797 QPADLVW
+797 QPKDLVW
-804 FVAQKDKAEILM
+804 FVAQKEKAEILM
-816 NYNPDAV
+816 SYNPDDLS
-823 PNMN
+823 NSK

>member
-1 MPIFSISSKSSSF
+1 
-14 DKPHTRCGWL
+14 
-24 VLAAQVIGT
+24 
-33 GPKFNIEVRT
+33 
-43 RCVFFLA
+43 
-50 ISHFVSYFCNPNYIP
+50 

-154 VGVTALTELVT
+154 VGITALTELVT
-165 MCLVGFML
+165 MCVVGFLL
-173 GKMLGWSQ
+173 GKLLGWSQ

-237 LAVSKSF
+237 LAVSRTF

-250 SSMLKLGFFLLIWF
+250 TSMLKLGFFLVVWF
-264 LGGIFIVPTVLRWA
+264 IGGIFIVPTVLRWT

-362 QILVVTIVLL
+362 QILVVTLVLL
-372 IFKPLSNVAGRLI
+372 IFKPLSNVVGRLI
-385 AGLGLKQSI
+385 AGLGLKQAI

-414 LSYGVIDEFLY
+414 LSYGVIDDFLY

-435 TFITPYAIKAAVPT
+435 TFLTPYAIKAAIPT
-449 YNWVSTHLSE
+449 YHWVSGHMSE
-459 NWLNHF
+459 QWLDRF
-465 ENSDRGI
+465 ESRDSGI

-482 ASFIGRQLKHI
+482 ASFIGRQFKHI
-493 IIYVSIVI
+493 VIYIAIVI
-501 ALLFVCFWI
+501 AIIFICFWI
-510 GSSVTAH
+510 GSGIMDYVH
-517 VPSLWGDAIS
+517 GLWGAAIS

-537 FLWAIGFRHTLVS
+537 FLWAIGFRHTLVK
-550 TTHKLMEDS
+550 TTHKLMEHS
-559 VFNKTLILTIFVLRF
+559 RFNKTLILSIFILRF
-574 IIVWLVAASVLRHFF
+574 IIVWVVATAVLRHFF
-589 DAEFWSHLGVG
+589 NGAFWQQLGIG
-600 SPYYRWINVGMALGY
+600 APYYRWINVAMALGY
-615 TFLLRVMSP
+615 TILLRVMSP
-624 AMKFYKRIEDNF
+624 AMKFYKRIEDSF
-636 LDNLNKRQSSQVFA
+636 LDNLNKRQSAQVFA

-662 KMTLSPDSPYSGKL
+662 KMTLSPDSPYSGQI

-697 QLVELPKSDF
+697 QLYELPKSDF

-726 LVPKVEL
+726 LLPRVEL
-733 FDDQLIQEHEES
+733 FDEQLIQEHEES
-745 EVDLYKVEVRPV
+745 EVDLYKVQVRPE
-757 SPYVGVTLMDSG
+757 SPYVGVALMDSG
-769 LAEDFNAMIIAIER
+769 LAENFETMIIAIER

-792 ARISF
+792 ARITF

-816 NYNPDAV
+816 NYNPDTI
-823 PNMN
+823 PNA